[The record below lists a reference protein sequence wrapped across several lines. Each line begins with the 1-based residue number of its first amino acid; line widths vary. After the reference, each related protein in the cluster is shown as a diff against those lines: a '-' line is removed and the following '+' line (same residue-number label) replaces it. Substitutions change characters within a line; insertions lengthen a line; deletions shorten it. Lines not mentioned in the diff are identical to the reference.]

1 MLDSF
6 NRLWALPHDG
16 QATIGTMDPEP
27 PAEVWVDERVVVGR
41 SAIDGRGLFAT
52 DDLPAGTVVVRLGGE
67 LVDSATLS
75 RLLAAAD
82 PDAAYIDTIAVDED
96 AHLVLPPGTTA
107 HFANHSCDPTLWH
120 VGPYELA
127 ARRDLRAGDELTVD
141 YGTNSA
147 AAGFAMDCRCGSPVC
162 RRRITSEDWR
172 RPELRLRY
180 AGHWTA
186 ALQRRIDR
194 HE

>member
-1 MLDSF
+1 MV
-6 NRLWALPHDG
+6 
-16 QATIGTMDPEP
+16 PEP
-27 PAEVWVDERVVVGR
+27 PAGVWTDERVAVGR
-41 SAIDGRGLFAT
+41 SAIDGRGLFAG
-52 DDLPAGTVVVRLGGE
+52 DDIPAGTIVLRLGGV

-75 RLLAAAD
+75 RLLVAAD
-82 PDAAYIDTIAVDED
+82 AAPDAPYVDTIAVDDD

-107 HFANHSCDPTLWH
+107 HFANHSCEPTLWH

-147 AAGFAMDCRCGSPVC
+147 AAGFAMECRCESPGC
-162 RRRITSEDWR
+162 RRRVTSEDWR

-180 AGHWTA
+180 RGHWTP

-194 HE
+194 RR